1 MNPYDPPNH
10 YQTAVTTFLALGVLF
25 AVILHQVLKRNGRVF
40 LDELFRNQPAAGRAL
55 VRLLDI
61 GYVLFNVG
69 YIALAASMFSTYSPG
84 YSGARA
90 VAAALGVQLL
100 LLSKAHGINIWLF
113 SRKVGRAMRNN
124 EREIEELL
132 RS

>member
-1 MNPYDPPNH
+1 MDQYYRVNH
-10 YQTAVTTFLALGVLF
+10 YETAVITFVVLGVLF
-25 AVILHQVLKRNGRVF
+25 AAILHRALKRNGRVF
-40 LDELFRNQPAAGRAL
+40 LDELFLNQPAAGRAL

-69 YIALAASMFSTYSPG
+69 YLALASSMFGTSSYG
-84 YSGARA
+84 YDGVRA
-90 VAAALGVQLL
+90 VAAGLGVQMMLL
-100 LLSKAHGINIWLF
+100 AKAHGINIWLF

-124 EREIEELL
+124 EREIEALL

>member
-1 MNPYDPPNH
+1 
-10 YQTAVTTFLALGVLF
+10 VF

-69 YIALAASMFSTYSPG
+69 LWRWPPRCSPPAAMAN
-84 YSGARA
+84 SGARA
-90 VAAALGVQLL
+90 VAAALGVQML